1 MLSQA
6 YVSPFCERSIPT
18 SWGFLPRCC
27 TIMVP
32 EPGMADQELKKA
44 LDIFAVNRTK
54 REAMRE

>member
-1 MLSQA
+1 
-6 YVSPFCERSIPT
+6 
-18 SWGFLPRCC
+18 
-27 TIMVP
+27 MVP